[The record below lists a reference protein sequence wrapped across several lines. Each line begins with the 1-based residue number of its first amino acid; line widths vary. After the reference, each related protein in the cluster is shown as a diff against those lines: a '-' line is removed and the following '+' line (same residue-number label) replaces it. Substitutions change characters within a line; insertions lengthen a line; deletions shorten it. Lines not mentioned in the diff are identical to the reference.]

1 MRTASPVIR
10 VWREPEVVPESGASS
25 ELHPMLRSFS
35 RGRPAVWARICR
47 NTVAQPWPMSE
58 AAAYSST
65 APSRTRRRQRPLS
78 GRPTPTPEFFM
89 AQAMPA
95 RPAFFS

>member
-1 MRTASPVIR
+1 MA
-10 VWREPEVVPESGASS
+10 
-25 ELHPMLRSFS
+25 PMLRSFS
-35 RGRPAVWARICR
+35 RGRPVASASIWR

-58 AAAYSST
+58 AAEYSST
-65 APSRTRRRQRPLS
+65 TPLRTASLHRPLS

-95 RPAFFS
+95 